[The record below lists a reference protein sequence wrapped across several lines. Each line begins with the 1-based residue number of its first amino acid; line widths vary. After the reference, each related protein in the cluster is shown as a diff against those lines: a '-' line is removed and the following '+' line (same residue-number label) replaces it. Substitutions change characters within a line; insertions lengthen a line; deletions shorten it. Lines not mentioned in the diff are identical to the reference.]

1 MAFEALKLLQEKC
14 GVRPDGAFGP
24 NTAKAIVSYYKWSP
38 ERGAHML
45 GQLVHESGNFKST
58 TENLN
63 YSAQALLAVHSRYF
77 ETEEKAQEYERNP
90 EKIANYIY
98 MDKNRTKKGALGNV
112 EEGDGWRW
120 RGRGFL
126 QCTGRSNYRSFAS
139 AMRVPEV
146 MEDPSLV
153 ATDYA
158 MESAIW
164 FFDTNNIWKICDEG
178 VNDDTIKRVTRVI
191 NGGYNGLS
199 HREKETKKI
208 YDWLK

>member
-1 MAFEALKLLQEKC
+1 
-14 GVRPDGAFGP
+14 
-24 NTAKAIVSYYKWSP
+24 
-38 ERGAHML
+38 
-45 GQLVHESGNFKST
+45 
-58 TENLN
+58 
-63 YSAQALLAVHSRYF
+63 
-77 ETEEKAQEYERNP
+77 
-90 EKIANYIY
+90 
-98 MDKNRTKKGALGNV
+98 MDENRTKKGALGNI
-112 EEGDGWRW
+112 EQNDGWAF
-120 RGRGFL
+120 RGRGYL

-178 VNDDTIKRVTRVI
+178 VNDDTIKRVTRII